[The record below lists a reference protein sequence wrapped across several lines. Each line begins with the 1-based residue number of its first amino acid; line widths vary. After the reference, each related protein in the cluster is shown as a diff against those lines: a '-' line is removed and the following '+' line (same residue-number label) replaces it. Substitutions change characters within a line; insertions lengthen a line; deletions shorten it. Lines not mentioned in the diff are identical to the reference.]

1 MNTSALV
8 MLILSVG
15 VLWGGL
21 ILATLHLVRNPDE
34 PED

>member
-1 MNTSALV
+1 MNTPALV

-21 ILATLHLVRNPDE
+21 ILATIHLVRNPDE

>member
-8 MLILSVG
+8 MLILSVS

-21 ILATLHLVRNPDE
+21 ILATIHLVRNPDQ